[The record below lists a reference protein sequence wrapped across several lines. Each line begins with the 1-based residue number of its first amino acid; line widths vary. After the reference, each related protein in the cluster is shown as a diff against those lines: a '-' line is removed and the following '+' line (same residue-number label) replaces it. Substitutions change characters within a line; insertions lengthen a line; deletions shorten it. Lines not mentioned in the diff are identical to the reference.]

1 MLGPQ
6 LGLGDGDGLVARHRR
21 VGQPLQRAVAE
32 RVPGAQRLRR
42 GRVDAQVGVRRV
54 RRQVPADAG
63 VVGQGD
69 PEERRSLPQGRDG
82 HGLPRVAG
90 QPVAADDDARA
101 VLERWRAEAVP
112 RRPQPDAAGPGLPL
126 GRDDV
131 AGERPQPLAGLVE
144 GGRQRL
150 ERGRQPADPF
160 AASSAW
166 YLAVAVSTALRL
178 LSASSGRAGAGPS
191 LGVDGRVRAGPGS
204 GGRRGGR
211 TARSCATWRPGRPSR
226 GPAGG
231 TRRSHRWTA
240 SRGARSARRRR
251 RACRWCRGRVSLT
264 KSMHSRTVVPSPTAI
279 CGKAAVCWK

>member
-1 MLGPQ
+1 MGTDVEVRLGREGVAGGEAHVHPAAVGHLGGDREVEVLGPQ

-54 RRQVPADAG
+54 RRQVVADAG

-144 GGRQRL
+144 GGRQRF

-178 LSASSGRAGAGPS
+178 LSASSGRAARARALAS
-191 LGVDGRVRAGPGS
+191 TVDAYWPWK
-204 GGRRGGR
+204 RG
-211 TARSCATWRPGRPSR
+211 ATWRANS
-226 GPAGG
+226 
-231 TRRSHRWTA
+231 S
-240 SRGARSARRRR
+240 
-251 RACRWCRGRVSLT
+251 
-264 KSMHSRTVVPSPTAI
+264 
-279 CGKAAVCWK
+279 